1 MFSHMG
7 LGLLRHLTSVFG
19 RRTDEISEFVETGI
33 GLKIDAIAISYQVF
47 NVHDHDEERTVS
59 VGH

>member
-1 MFSHMG
+1 MG

-19 RRTDEISEFVETGI
+19 RRTDEISECTGSGI
-33 GLKIDAIAISYQVF
+33 SLKTDAVVISYQVF
-47 NVHDHDEERTVS
+47 DVHDHDEERTVS

>member
-19 RRTDEISEFVETGI
+19 RRTGEISECTETGV
-33 GLKIDAIAISYQVF
+33 GLKIVAIVISYQVF

>member
-7 LGLLRHLTSVFG
+7 LGPLRHLTSVFG
-19 RRTDEISEFVETGI
+19 RRTGEISECTDTGI
-33 GLKIDAIAISYQVF
+33 GLKIVAVVISYQVF